1 MLLRILTASSETALV
16 SKSMWVHFQSKC
28 RLLICLMRSDSVFTL
43 RLSAIV
49 LTLCFSWGLTD
60 IARAAPFSSIVID
73 ASTGRTLH
81 QYRANQQRYPA
92 SLAKM
97 MTLYI
102 MFEEI
107 ESGRLKPDTK
117 IRISRQAARQPASKL
132 GLGSRST
139 ITAQLAMQA
148 LIVKS
153 ANDVATAVAEHIA
166 GSETKFARRMTGK
179 ARQLGLYDTRFTNA
193 SGLYHWR
200 QQTTA
205 RDMARLA
212 NLLLNR
218 FPHFETVWRL
228 REFDHK
234 DKTYVSHNRLLSRLY
249 GAMGM
254 KTGYIRAS
262 GYNLVTAVQ
271 RDGKRVIVVVLGSDS
286 PQTRDRRVT
295 TLAER
300 NLSRAIPMAEPAI
313 SDTKLQRAAQW
324 LDRPTKALLSQAGET
339 GDRQDWKIQV
349 GAFSASTH
357 AQSQLQRVRRVL
369 GTHLDMAQEST
380 EPFEKNGKRIYRA
393 RFANLS
399 EPQAFALCDRL
410 RDVMPNC
417 LPIGP

>member
-1 MLLRILTASSETALV
+1 MLPRILTASSETTLGG
-16 SKSMWVHFQSKC
+16 KSMWVHFQSKC
-28 RLLICLMRSDSVFTL
+28 RLLICLMRSDSVFIL

-107 ESGRLKPDTK
+107 ESERLKPDTK
-117 IRISRQAARQPASKL
+117 VRISRQAARQPASKL
-132 GLGSRST
+132 GLRSRST

-166 GSETKFARRMTGK
+166 GSEAKFARRMTGK
-179 ARQLGLYDTRFTNA
+179 ARQLGLYDTRFANA

-212 NLLLNR
+212 NLLLIM
-218 FPHFETVWRL
+218 PI
-228 REFDHK
+228 
-234 DKTYVSHNRLLSRLY
+234 LLPSL
-249 GAMGM
+249 ML
-254 KTGYIRAS
+254 I
-262 GYNLVTAVQ
+262 
-271 RDGKRVIVVVLGSDS
+271 
-286 PQTRDRRVT
+286 
-295 TLAER
+295 
-300 NLSRAIPMAEPAI
+300 
-313 SDTKLQRAAQW
+313 
-324 LDRPTKALLSQAGET
+324 
-339 GDRQDWKIQV
+339 
-349 GAFSASTH
+349 
-357 AQSQLQRVRRVL
+357 QSQLL
-369 GTHLDMAQEST
+369 LLT
-380 EPFEKNGKRIYRA
+380 I
-393 RFANLS
+393 
-399 EPQAFALCDRL
+399 C
-410 RDVMPNC
+410 
-417 LPIGP
+417 

>member
-1 MLLRILTASSETALV
+1 M
-16 SKSMWVHFQSKC
+16 Q
-28 RLLICLMRSDSVFTL
+28 SDSVSL
-43 RLSAIV
+43 SRLKALA
-49 LTLCFSWGLTD
+49 LTLCFAWFLPSF
-60 IARAAPFSSIVID
+60 AQAAPFSSIVID

-97 MTLYI
+97 MTLYL

-107 ESGRLKPDTK
+107 ENGNLKPDTK
-117 IRISRQAARQPASKL
+117 IRISRNAARQPPSKL
-132 GLGSRST
+132 RLRARST
-139 ITAQLAMQA
+139 ITARLAMQA

-153 ANDVATAVAEHIA
+153 ANDVATAVAEHIS
-166 GSETKFARRMTGK
+166 GSEAKFARRMTSK

-212 NLLLNR
+212 NLLLER

-234 DKTYVSHNRLLSRLY
+234 GKTYVSHNRLLNRLY

-262 GYNLVTAVQ
+262 GYNLATAVQ

-295 TLAER
+295 ALAER
-300 NLSRAIPMAEPAI
+300 SLPRAETRKADKIATA
-313 SDTKLQRAAQW
+313 KLARAAQW
-324 LDRPTKALLSQAGET
+324 LDRPAEILQAQSQAT
-339 GDRQDWKIQV
+339 DNRQGWKIQV
-349 GAFSASTH
+349 GAFAASTH

-369 GTHLDMAQEST
+369 GTHLDMAEEST

-410 RDVMPNC
+410 RDVTPNC

>member
-1 MLLRILTASSETALV
+1 
-16 SKSMWVHFQSKC
+16 
-28 RLLICLMRSDSVFTL
+28 
-43 RLSAIV
+43 
-49 LTLCFSWGLTD
+49 
-60 IARAAPFSSIVID
+60 
-73 ASTGRTLH
+73 
-81 QYRANQQRYPA
+81 
-92 SLAKM
+92 M
-97 MTLYI
+97 MTLYM

-107 ESGRLKPDTK
+107 ESGRMKPNTK
-117 IRISRQAARQPASKL
+117 IRVSRNAARQPASKL
-132 GLGSRST
+132 GLRTRST
-139 ITAQLAMQA
+139 ITARMAMQS

-166 GSETKFARRMTGK
+166 GSEAKFARRMTGK

-228 REFDHK
+228 REFDYRG
-234 DKTYVSHNRLLSRLY
+234 KTYISHNRLLSRLY

-262 GYNLVTAVQ
+262 GYNLATAVQ
-271 RDGKRVIVVVLGSDS
+271 RDGKRVIIVVLGSDS

-295 TLAER
+295 SLAER
-300 NLSRAIPMAEPAI
+300 SLARAVPMPTPSIAAA
-313 SDTKLQRAAQW
+313 KLQRAAQW
-324 LDRPTKALLSQAGET
+324 LDRPADALLSQAGET

-349 GAFSASTH
+349 GAFSASNH
-357 AQSQLQRVRRVL
+357 ARSQLQRVRRVL
-369 GTHLDMAQEST
+369 GTHLEMAEEST

-399 EPQAFALCDRL
+399 EPQAFSLCDRL
-410 RDVMPNC
+410 RDVTPNC

>member
-1 MLLRILTASSETALV
+1 
-16 SKSMWVHFQSKC
+16 
-28 RLLICLMRSDSVFTL
+28 MRSDSVFIL
-43 RLSAIV
+43 RLATIV

-60 IARAAPFSSIVID
+60 NARAAQFSSIVID

-97 MTLYI
+97 MTLYM

-107 ESGRLKPDTK
+107 ESGRMKPNTK
-117 IRISRQAARQPASKL
+117 IRVSRNAARQPASKL
-132 GLGSRST
+132 GLRTRST
-139 ITAQLAMQA
+139 ITARMAMQS

-166 GSETKFARRMTGK
+166 GSEAKFARRMTGK

-228 REFDHK
+228 REFDYRG
-234 DKTYVSHNRLLSRLY
+234 KTYISHNRLLSRLY

-262 GYNLVTAVQ
+262 GYNLATAVQ
-271 RDGKRVIVVVLGSDS
+271 RDGKRVIIVVLGSDS

-295 TLAER
+295 SLAER
-300 NLSRAIPMAEPAI
+300 SLARAVPMPTPSIAAA
-313 SDTKLQRAAQW
+313 KLQRAAQW
-324 LDRPTKALLSQAGET
+324 LDRPADALLSQAGET

-349 GAFSASTH
+349 GAFSASNH
-357 AQSQLQRVRRVL
+357 ARSQLQRVRRVL
-369 GTHLDMAQEST
+369 GTHLEMAEEST

-399 EPQAFALCDRL
+399 EPQAFSLCDRL
-410 RDVMPNC
+410 RDVTPNC

>member
-1 MLLRILTASSETALV
+1 
-16 SKSMWVHFQSKC
+16 
-28 RLLICLMRSDSVFTL
+28 MRSDSVFTL
-43 RLSAIV
+43 RLATIV
-49 LTLCFSWGLTD
+49 LTLCFSWGLTNN
-60 IARAAPFSSIVID
+60 ARAAQFSSIVID

-97 MTLYI
+97 MTLYM

-107 ESGRLKPDTK
+107 ESGRMKPNTK
-117 IRISRQAARQPASKL
+117 IRVSRNAARQPASKL
-132 GLGSRST
+132 GLRTRST
-139 ITAQLAMQA
+139 ITARMAMQS

-166 GSETKFARRMTGK
+166 GSEAKFARRMTGK

-228 REFDHK
+228 REFDYRG
-234 DKTYVSHNRLLSRLY
+234 KTYISHNRLLSRLY

-262 GYNLVTAVQ
+262 GYNLATAVQ
-271 RDGKRVIVVVLGSDS
+271 RDGKRVIIVVLGSDS

-295 TLAER
+295 SLAER
-300 NLSRAIPMAEPAI
+300 SLARAVPMPTPSIAAA
-313 SDTKLQRAAQW
+313 KLQRAAQW
-324 LDRPTKALLSQAGET
+324 LDRPADALLSQAGET

-349 GAFSASTH
+349 GAFSASNH
-357 AQSQLQRVRRVL
+357 ARSQLQRVRRVL
-369 GTHLDMAQEST
+369 GTHLEMAEEST

-399 EPQAFALCDRL
+399 EPQAFSLCDRL
-410 RDVMPNC
+410 RDVTPNC

>member
-1 MLLRILTASSETALV
+1 M
-16 SKSMWVHFQSKC
+16 Q
-28 RLLICLMRSDSVFTL
+28 SDSVSL
-43 RLSAIV
+43 SRLKALLV
-49 LTLCFSWGLTD
+49 TLCFAWFLPSF
-60 IARAAPFSSIVID
+60 AQAAPFSSIVID

-97 MTLYI
+97 MTLYL

-107 ESGRLKPDTK
+107 ENGKMKPDTK
-117 IRISRQAARQPASKL
+117 IRVSRNAARQPPSKL
-132 GLGSRST
+132 GLRSRST
-139 ITAQLAMQA
+139 ITARLAMQA

-153 ANDVATAVAEHIA
+153 ANDVATAVAEHIS
-166 GSETKFARRMTGK
+166 GSEAKFARRMTSK

-205 RDMARLA
+205 RDMAHLA
-212 NLLLNR
+212 NLLLER

-228 REFDHK
+228 REFEHK
-234 DKTYVSHNRLLSRLY
+234 GKTYVSHNRLLNRLY

-262 GYNLVTAVQ
+262 GYNLATAVQ

-286 PQTRDRRVT
+286 PQTRDRRVSA
-295 TLAER
+295 LAER
-300 NLSRAIPMAEPAI
+300 SMPRAEVRKAGKIATA
-313 SDTKLQRAAQW
+313 KLARAAQW
-324 LDRPTKALLSQAGET
+324 LDRPAKILQAQSEAT
-339 GDRQDWKIQV
+339 DSRQGWKIQV
-349 GAFSASTH
+349 GAFAASTH

-369 GTHLDMAQEST
+369 GTHLEMAEEST

-410 RDVMPNC
+410 RDVTPNC

>member
-1 MLLRILTASSETALV
+1 
-16 SKSMWVHFQSKC
+16 
-28 RLLICLMRSDSVFTL
+28 MRSDSVFIL
-43 RLSAIV
+43 RLATIV
-49 LTLCFSWGLTD
+49 LTLCFSWGLTNN
-60 IARAAPFSSIVID
+60 ARAAQFSSIVID

-97 MTLYI
+97 MTLYM

-107 ESGRLKPDTK
+107 ESGRMKPNTK
-117 IRISRQAARQPASKL
+117 IRVSRNAARQPASKL
-132 GLGSRST
+132 GLRTRST
-139 ITAQLAMQA
+139 ITARMAMQS

-166 GSETKFARRMTGK
+166 GSEAKFARRMTGK
-179 ARQLGLYDTRFTNA
+179 ARQLGLYDTRF
-193 SGLYHWR
+193 
-200 QQTTA
+200 TTA

-228 REFDHK
+228 REFDYRG
-234 DKTYVSHNRLLSRLY
+234 KTYISHNRLLSRLY

-262 GYNLVTAVQ
+262 GYNLATAVQ
-271 RDGKRVIVVVLGSDS
+271 RDGKRVIIVVLGSDS

-295 TLAER
+295 SLAER
-300 NLSRAIPMAEPAI
+300 SLARAVPMPTPSIAAA
-313 SDTKLQRAAQW
+313 KLQRAAQW
-324 LDRPTKALLSQAGET
+324 LDRPADALLSQAGET

-349 GAFSASTH
+349 GAFSASNH
-357 AQSQLQRVRRVL
+357 ARSQLQRVRRVL
-369 GTHLDMAQEST
+369 GTHLEMAEEST

-399 EPQAFALCDRL
+399 EPQAFSLCDRL
-410 RDVMPNC
+410 RDVTPNC